1 MKRSTLNLGPF
12 GIYLWGGIMLVG
24 SLAVAG
30 GAALTANP
38 AGTIH
43 TQQLANGTARVGQIV
58 RAGACT
64 DTATSTTTTDRQC
77 WVDFPESGSL
87 PSGTPGQVPTI
98 SAVTA
103 TGTVTATATQTS
115 TGTGTVTYTLTS
127 TGTVTTTATEY
138 TAKSLPPDPLGT
150 LYLIEFT
157 NEGELKPMFTR
168 WRAVELW
175 SHITSRS
182 LRQESGECST
192 GSDALIAAFNPDSI
206 FGLLIS
212 AEARTVF
219 PAGDWT
225 AKLRAKVNANGAAIR
240 IEVYLDDGEGPTPWF
255 NWTTDVFSNTDYA
268 VVTKT
273 TTQSEKLTPYGYGS
287 RIRQIKLYATC
298 STPTTVTIELN
309 HPAEDSR
316 IETPVLVDS
325 VHYQDIIGMTGALA
339 DKANTIIGPEGK
351 TACFY
356 GDNPSNWTTTVTYC
370 DREPVISGT
379 PGQFVKFAGTGTST
393 TTSKEAANLVA
404 TGTPGQAVGY
414 LGTGTVATTSIGPIT
429 VEPSLSGTP
438 GKFVRFAGTG
448 TATTTSKEAAT
459 VGVTARSFFLPAAD
473 FSHGSGATVDNV
485 SAELLVWVL
494 RDGQSDQI
502 YGAGFT
508 VPADYVS
515 GLSITPIWY
524 TTSTDANTSHTVR
537 WTVGHQKFTA
547 NASPSFATTSWTGSA
562 CSYACSGWQLV
573 NEAAQAFGSYAA
585 GDNVAIYLRR
595 QGVNA
600 ADTYTGSAAL
610 AGARI
615 SYTSSL

>member
-1 MKRSTLNLGPF
+1 MKRERIINLAWP
-12 GIYLWGGIMLVG
+12 LVVLLAVLLVG
-24 SLAVAG
+24 GGAWGVGAILFEDPATRKSYPNKTVAG
-30 GAALTANP
+30 FLGTTSGTVDIQTMPQPTEGEVLTAGC
-38 AGTIH
+38 GTSS
-43 TQQLANGTARVGQIV
+43 
-58 RAGACT
+58 
-64 DTATSTTTTDRQC
+64 ATSTNTASCARFRPATGG
-77 WVDFPESGSL
+77 SGL

-157 NEGELKPMFTR
+157 NEGELEPMFTR

-175 SHITSRS
+175 SYITSRS

-206 FGLLIS
+206 FGLTN

-273 TTQSEKLTPYGYGS
+273 TTQSEKLVPYGS

-325 VHYQDIIGMTGALA
+325 VHYQDIIGMTDALA
-339 DKANTIIGPEGK
+339 NKANKIIGPEGK

-356 GDNPSNWTTTVTYC
+356 GDNPSNWTTVVTYC

-393 TTSKEAANLVA
+393 TTSKEA
-404 TGTPGQAVGY
+404 GSPG
-414 LGTGTVATTSIGPIT
+414 LTTRKFTVKASD
-429 VEPSLSGTP
+429 
-438 GKFVRFAGTG
+438 FAY
-448 TATTTSKEAAT
+448 
-459 VGVTARSFFLPAAD
+459 
-473 FSHGSGATVDNV
+473 GSGAASGNISTQMH
-485 SAELLVWVL
+485 VWTL
-494 RDGQSDQI
+494 RDGQQDYI
-502 YGAGFT
+502 YST
-508 VPADYVS
+508 VLELPADYVS
-515 GLSITPIWY
+515 GLTVSMIWMPSA
-524 TTSTDANTSHTVR
+524 TDNTSTNMVR
-537 WTVGHQKFTA
+537 WKIIAQALTA
-547 NASPSFATTSWTGSA
+547 GASPPYNNRVDTWNGSQCGTGCQEGSVVKETA
-562 CSYACSGWQLV
+562 KALTAFSSGTPYSISV
-573 NEAAQAFGSYAA
+573 MRDGHSA
-585 GDNVAIYLRR
+585 GD
-595 QGVNA
+595 
-600 ADTYTGSAAL
+600 TYVGDVKWI
-610 AGARI
+610 GMEF
-615 SYTSSL
+615 SYTSSF